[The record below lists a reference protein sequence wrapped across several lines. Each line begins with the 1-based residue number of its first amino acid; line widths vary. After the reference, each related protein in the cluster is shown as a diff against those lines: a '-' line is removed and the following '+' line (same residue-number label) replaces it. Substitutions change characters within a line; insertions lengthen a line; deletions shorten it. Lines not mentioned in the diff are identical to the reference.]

1 MKIIPR
7 IEPCSVMRVLT
18 SSSLIR
24 YMEGSTMNIR
34 IASMKYTL
42 NAPSARRVGVRTVT
56 MIPINSKSQHKKQ
69 ISNVANLLL
78 FPISNDRRLVTPRL
92 KLCSLVL

>member
-1 MKIIPR
+1 
-7 IEPCSVMRVLT
+7 
-18 SSSLIR
+18 
-24 YMEGSTMNIR
+24 MNIR

-92 KLCSLVL
+92 KLCSLVLEMWRKIFCLKEYLELLTYP